1 MVEVVAVAVI
11 ATILAAY
18 AIPRMMGPSDVAA
31 KITADRVLAAMHIAQ
46 TLAQRQGVAT
56 GVAVTAPNQLAV
68 SLAVFQ
74 AGIPVS
80 FSTQNYDGTDT
91 GGIYDAL
98 LHPEVTIIPAINIAY
113 GTDGVPTSGAGITY
127 TIAHGNLD
135 EFKIK
140 VEPTGYAH
148 FE

>member
-56 GVAVTAPNQLAV
+56 GMAVTAPNQLAV

-80 FSTQNYDGTDT
+80 FPTQNYDGTDT

-98 LHPEVTIIPAINIAY
+98 LHPDVAISAINIAY
-113 GTDGVPTSGAGITY
+113 GTDGVPTSGVRSYSVSHGTLDSF
-127 TIAHGNLD
+127 TIKL
-135 EFKIK
+135 
-140 VEPTGYAH
+140 EPTGYAH